1 MAVTDPIPGVDLPTP
16 WDAVAVSTVVTLVVT
31 AVVWLLLSPIWF
43 VTLSVAMV
51 VFGVLEVG
59 FEIART

>member
-16 WDAVAVSTVVTLVVT
+16 WDAVAVSAVVTLVVT
-31 AVVWLLLSPIWF
+31 ALVWIILSPIWF